1 MNDLVGTSDNEIA
14 ICFGVALESR
24 PLQLEFARGRLQL
37 RDTREGAPGAIFVDA
52 NSDDI
57 KRRVR
62 AGRELPLLKAVLGKA
77 GAGRVVD
84 ATAGLGRDSFV
95 LAYTGVKVVAIE
107 SNPVISALLGDG
119 IDRSRLENLTV
130 TQGDSKEL
138 LREVAAGAVVY
149 LDPMFPARQKQAA
162 VKKEMQYLQQLELP
176 ETNEQE
182 LIDAARSGG
191 AIKIVIKRPA
201 KLPVVGDK
209 PNHSI
214 GGKTVR
220 FDVYL

>member
-1 MNDLVGTSDNEIA
+1 MNELVGTSDNDIA
-14 ICFGVALESR
+14 QRFGVELESR

-52 NSDDI
+52 NSSDI

-62 AGRELPLLKAVLGKA
+62 VGRELPLLKAVLGKM
-77 GAGRVVD
+77 GVDRVID

-95 LAYTGVKVVAIE
+95 LAYAGIEVLAIE
-107 SNPVISALLGDG
+107 SNPVIVALLGDG
-119 IDRSRLENLTV
+119 VDRSRLENLTV
-130 TQGDSKEL
+130 LQGDSLEL
-138 LREVAAGAVVY
+138 LSEVAAGAVVY

-162 VKKEMQYLQQLELP
+162 VKKEMQYLQLLEFP

-182 LIDAARSGG
+182 LIDTARSGG
-191 AIKIVIKRPA
+191 ANKIVIKRPA
-201 KLPVVGDK
+201 KSPIVGER